1 MIAKKHQITIEEI
14 EFFFF
19 PLATAYSWDQ
29 AFDFIVLESVLK
41 RRGFFALTPV
51 RAATKTARP
60 PKLMFVVDTSFC
72 SIQFKLK
79 GWVSGI
85 WFFQP

>member
-1 MIAKKHQITIEEI
+1 MVEKNIKSQSKKLS
-14 EFFFF
+14 FFS
-19 PLATAYSWDQ
+19 LAIAYSWDQ

-41 RRGFFALTPV
+41 RRVFFALTPV

-60 PKLMFVVDTSFC
+60 PKLFVVDTFFL
-72 SIQFKLK
+72 FKLK
-79 GWVSGI
+79 GWVSDI